1 MYALAPQLTKRE
13 REVLSLVASGHTDR
27 KIAEVLVISRRTVNR
42 HMSNIFLKLAV
53 PSRAAAAV
61 YAIRCGFVQQEF
73 HLLEADVDTKVH

>member
-27 KIAEVLVISRRTVNR
+27 KVAEILMISRRTVNR

-53 PSRAAAAV
+53 PSRAAATA
-61 YAIRCGFVQQEF
+61 YAIRRGFV
-73 HLLEADVDTKVH
+73 

>member
-27 KIAEVLVISRRTVNR
+27 KVAEKLVISRRTVNR

-53 PSRAAAAV
+53 PSRAAATA
-61 YAIRCGFVQQEF
+61 YAFRCGFLSHE
-73 HLLEADVDTKVH
+73 